1 MPKSSYN
8 KKVFR
13 QFTKFSLTHQL
24 SLMGENVYEDNED
37 EENKKIR
44 NNLIDENEMKKVE
57 EGLNNL
63 NY

>member
-1 MPKSSYN
+1 
-8 KKVFR
+8 
-13 QFTKFSLTHQL
+13 
-24 SLMGENVYEDNED
+24 MGENVYEDNED